1 MYNLNMKQ
9 VTFIDQANIKVKA
22 GRGGDGKMGFHKEK
36 YVEHGGPSGGNGGNG
51 GSIFLIATINENT
64 LLRYKGKSLYKGN
77 PGTNGGLKNM
87 TGARGEDI
95 YLEVPIGTEVL
106 EDGNKIAD
114 LQFDGQIWMASQ
126 GGKGGRGNKSFK
138 SSKNTTPTLFE
149 YGEDPEWRELTLNLK
164 VLADVGL
171 LGYPNAGKSTLVSS
185 ITNAKP
191 KIANYEFT
199 TLVPQLGVVDNKG
212 KGFVIT
218 DLPGLIDGASEDKGM
233 GIRFLKHLSRTR
245 IIIHLIDSTQDNLME
260 RYSNLRGE
268 LENYSEQLSTRPEII
283 VFSKSDLIDEEIQ
296 GWIREEFK
304 GKEIFFISSL
314 TRDGLSEILDIIVER
329 LDDIKEEEQRAFN
342 DLMENE
348 SDYEVYRLE
357 EEEDPLLI
365 EYQDGVWTI
374 ESKFTRFWANRIPL
388 TSSENSW
395 RLISK
400 FKTKGVIDKLKSSGI
415 KDGELVVVKGTPF
428 TFEYENE

>member
-1 MYNLNMKQ
+1 MKQ
-9 VTFIDQANIKVKA
+9 VTFIDQARIKIKA

-51 GSIFLIATINENT
+51 GSIFLIATNNENT
-64 LLRYKGKSLYKGN
+64 LLSYKGRSQYKGYN
-77 PGTNGGLKNM
+77 GENGGLKNM
-87 TGARGEDI
+87 TGARGEDM
-95 YLEVPIGTEVL
+95 YLQVPVGTEVL
-106 EDGNKIAD
+106 EDGIKVAD
-114 LQFDGQIWMASQ
+114 LQYNGQIWLASQ

-199 TLVPQLGVVDNKG
+199 TLVPQLGVVGSKDS
-212 KGFVIT
+212 GFVIT
-218 DLPGLIDGASEDKGM
+218 DLPGLIDGASEDRGM

-245 IIIHLIDSTQDNLME
+245 IIVHLIDCTQDNLTE
-260 RYSNLRGE
+260 RYGNLRKE
-268 LENYSEQLSTRPEII
+268 LEQYSEQLSTRPEII
-283 VFSKSDLIDEEIQ
+283 VFSKADLIDEEIQ
-296 GWIREEFK
+296 GWIRDEFK
-304 GKEIFFISSL
+304 DKEIYFISSL
-314 TRDGLSEILDIIVER
+314 SREGLEDIIDLITEKLSV
-329 LDDIKEEEQRAFN
+329 IKKEEQDAFE
-342 DLMENE
+342 DLLENE
-348 SDYEVYRLE
+348 SDYEVFKLE

-365 EYQDGVWTI
+365 DYQDGVWTI
-374 ESKFTRFWANRIPL
+374 ESRFTKFWANRIPL
-388 TSSENSW
+388 TSSENTW

-400 FKTKGVIDKLKSSGI
+400 FKTKGIVEKLKASGL
-415 KDGELVVVKGTPF
+415 KDGDLIVVKGSPF
-428 TFEYENE
+428 AYEYEEE